1 MADVI
6 RHLMQ
11 VAHEWADEPND
22 VEHGRS
28 DTLEMELRG
37 ALGAIV
43 NSEQIYTLIVRMF
56 RQPDELLRS
65 MMAQDLCRLLRV
77 GMHART
83 KEERQAHFVAA
94 GKAIERDVEGGFL
107 PGNAGVPPSDGSQQ

>member
-1 MADVI
+1 MTDVI

-11 VAHEWADEPND
+11 VAHKWADEPND
-22 VEHGRS
+22 PDHGRS

-43 NSEQIYTLIVRMF
+43 NSEQVYTLIVRMF

-65 MMAQDLCRLLRV
+65 VMAQDLCRLLRV
-77 GMHART
+77 GPHART
-83 KEERQAHFVAA
+83 KEERQAHFAAA
-94 GKAIERDVEGGFL
+94 GQAIKRDVEAGFL
-107 PGNAGVPPSDGSQQ
+107 PGTRGVAEVRRG